1 MCRTSANLEC
11 ADQNREETISMTS
24 SITTSTI
31 SSIKKSAANFL
42 LASALLLVALIPNL
56 RAETKEIKTAAFQ
69 IQQEVVI
76 AAKPEAVYDAAT
88 GDISAWWDHHMSE
101 HPKKLY
107 IEAKP
112 GGCFCEIFDDAGN
125 GAQHAVVIYADR
137 GKMLRFTGPLG
148 FSGMA
153 IDSVTTYEFL
163 PDSAGTKLR
172 VTVNI
177 TGQIDEPTAQLVD
190 GVWRH
195 FIAERLKPY
204 IESGAYLKRP
214 KP

>member
-1 MCRTSANLEC
+1 VRKFGTPNSVN
-11 ADQNREETISMTS
+11 QTKETISMTS
-24 SITTSTI
+24 STITSL
-31 SSIKKSAANFL
+31 KKSSATFFLAASL
-42 LASALLLVALIPNL
+42 LSCTPLSPLH
-56 RAETKEIKTAAFQ
+56 AETKEIKTAAFQ

-76 AAKPEAVYDAAT
+76 AAKPETVYDAAT
-88 GDISAWWDHHMSE
+88 GDISGWWDHHMSE

-137 GKMLRFTGPLG
+137 GKVLRFAGPLG

-163 PDSAGTKLR
+163 PDPAGTKLR

-177 TGQIDEPTAQLVD
+177 TGQIDEQTAQLVD

-204 IESGAYLKRP
+204 VESGANSKKP
-214 KP
+214 KS